1 MDIGETDFRRIDL
14 NLLVTFVVLLE
25 ERSVSRAAQRLY
37 LSQPAVSGALAR
49 LRELFDD
56 PLMVRGRLGMQ
67 PTSRALQLEARLRPA
82 LASIHGAL
90 FEESPFDAARAE
102 HTFVVGMP
110 DWVEMWLAPILF
122 RVLRREAPSVRLS
135 IVNTDPFRVATM
147 LEQGEM
153 DLAVC
158 QTAELPSWC
167 RHQVLRT
174 MPFKSVFMRE
184 GARRAGKLSL
194 KQYLARTHLI
204 ITYRNAFATPA
215 DHWLATQGLRR
226 ELVFAS
232 TRFAILPSLLREPD
246 TMATVPEAIAERWR
260 AEHGLAVVD
269 CPVPLDEVVVSA
281 AWLAVRDTDAPL
293 RWLREALSRAAGETP
308 GAQAT

>member
-1 MDIGETDFRRIDL
+1 MDISETDFRRIDL
-14 NLLVTFVVLLE
+14 NLLVAFLVLME

-90 FEESPFDAARAE
+90 FEESPFDPARAE
-102 HTFVVGMP
+102 HTFVIGMP
-110 DWVEMWLAPILF
+110 DWVEMWLAPVLF
-122 RVLRREAPSVRLS
+122 GVLQRQAPSVRLS
-135 IVNTDPFRVATM
+135 IVNTDPFRVASM
-147 LEQGEM
+147 LEQGDM

-158 QTAELPSWC
+158 QTSELPSWC

-174 MPFKSVFMRE
+174 MPFKSVFMHA
-184 GARRAGKLSL
+184 GGRRPGKLSL

-204 ITYRNAFATPA
+204 ITYRNAFVTPA
-215 DHWLATQGLRR
+215 DTWLATQGLQRK
-226 ELVFAS
+226 LAFAS
-232 TRFAILPSLLREPD
+232 TRFAILPSLLREPA

-260 AEHGLAVVD
+260 TEHGLTVVD

-293 RWLREALSRAAGETP
+293 RWLRELLRAAAADADTP
-308 GAQAT
+308 QA